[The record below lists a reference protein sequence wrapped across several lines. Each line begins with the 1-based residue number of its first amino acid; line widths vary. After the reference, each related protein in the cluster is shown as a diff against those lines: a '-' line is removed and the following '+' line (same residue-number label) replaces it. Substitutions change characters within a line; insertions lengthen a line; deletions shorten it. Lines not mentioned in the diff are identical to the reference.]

1 MKKIKLRE
9 ICHSREGDKGD
20 IANVSL
26 IVYDKKN
33 YELIR
38 RQVTTECVKEFFKG
52 IAKGKVERYEF
63 PKLVTYNRFVHFQK
77 KLLIPLFAYLLH
89 RRGYVTGIAF
99 IDATSLRVCHN
110 KRITRNRVFKG
121 VAKRGKTTAGWF
133 YGLKLHLIVN
143 DRGEILSFLLTPGN
157 IADVSVLEK
166 LSKGIVGKLFGD
178 KGYISAKA
186 AKRLLERGLHLFTT
200 LRSNM
205 KSKFI
210 SLKDKILLRKRSII
224 ETINDQLKNISQIEH
239 TRHRAVGNFL
249 VNILSGLAAY
259 SHQQKKPSLN
269 FDKHLVISQH
279 LLSDL
284 VITSNLSEDQQ
295 VVERQR
301 ILGKRNLTQILSTSN
316 RDRVRCEVVKLLSP
330 AGQASTTL
338 AQCPLRHQRLEH
350 LLGELDHTVIETEL
364 DEDRIG
370 HDGEV
375 EGADPHRPLLL
386 IERNI
391 FVTVILLDTTN
402 PHAPFV
408 DQCEDRVGFIPSV
421 THQVDELTRTLRD

>member
-1 MKKIKLRE
+1 MNDLTTLFCSVDDFWKHFETEWKKGLIGNSKPITGPKPELTISEMMTIMILFHQSNFRTFKHFYLFVCQNLR
-9 ICHSREGDKGD
+9 S
-20 IANVSL
+20 
-26 IVYDKKN
+26 
-33 YELIR
+33 
-38 RQVTTECVKEFFKG
+38 
-52 IAKGKVERYEF
+52 EF
-63 PKLVTYNRFVHFQK
+63 PKLITYNRFVCIQK
-77 KLLIPLFAYLLH
+77 KLFIPLFAYLLH
-89 RRGYVTGIAF
+89 RRGHVTGIAF

-121 VAKRGKTTAGWF
+121 LAKRGKTTAGWF

-269 FDKHLVISQH
+269 LAKHLIINS
-279 LLSDL
+279 
-284 VITSNLSEDQQ
+284 
-295 VVERQR
+295 
-301 ILGKRNLTQILSTSN
+301 
-316 RDRVRCEVVKLLSP
+316 
-330 AGQASTTL
+330 
-338 AQCPLRHQRLEH
+338 
-350 LLGELDHTVIETEL
+350 
-364 DEDRIG
+364 
-370 HDGEV
+370 
-375 EGADPHRPLLL
+375 
-386 IERNI
+386 
-391 FVTVILLDTTN
+391 
-402 PHAPFV
+402 
-408 DQCEDRVGFIPSV
+408 
-421 THQVDELTRTLRD
+421 